1 MSTSI
6 KVRGEDKKDFDR
18 LQSELTLRFGKKIT
32 QQELFSRI
40 IELVGDAKEIF
51 IKGVY
56 LPLSE
61 GEIEEIRKLQSDWGI
76 VTSEEEIDEIL
87 YEKDF
92 DGIVNRVAE

>member
-1 MSTSI
+1 MNE
-6 KVRGEDKKDFDR
+6 G
-18 LQSELTLRFGKKIT
+18 
-32 QQELFSRI
+32 RI
-40 IELVGDAKEIF
+40 VF

-61 GEIEEIRKLQSDWGI
+61 GEIEEIRKLQSDWCI

-87 YEKDF
+87 YETDF

>member
-1 MSTSI
+1 MMSTSI

-51 IKGVY
+51 ITGVY

-61 GEIEEIRKLQSDWGI
+61 GEIEDFRKLQSDWGI

-87 YEKDF
+87 YEK
-92 DGIVNRVAE
+92 

>member
-1 MSTSI
+1 MMSTSI

-40 IELVGDAKEIF
+40 IELVEDAKEVF
-51 IKGVY
+51 ITGVY

-61 GEIEEIRKLQSDWGI
+61 GEIEDFRKLQSDWGI

-87 YEKDF
+87 YEK
-92 DGIVNRVAE
+92 

>member
-6 KVRGEDKKDFDR
+6 KVREKDKKEFSR
-18 LQSELTLRFGKKIT
+18 LQSELTLRFGEKIT

-40 IELVGDAKEIF
+40 IELVEYSKESFLNVCI
-51 IKGVY
+51 

-87 YEKDF
+87 YEK
-92 DGIVNRVAE
+92 